1 MLALDRGTRRE
12 GLKRDAGQ
20 PRWMAVKILKNSK
33 MESTFEYLAHS
44 KVVSGTNSYVFVVF
58 NFFTKV
64 DFLVVIGSNA
74 LSIFED
80 QFTLSHDERSHA
92 DHHELVGRTAHDGSG
107 NGTWWRM
114 SNAPTFDITKKK
126 TLRSLEE
133 FDGQAYF
140 ATDYRVDDEELLSPL
155 RDNSCCSVSFMSASW
170 PENLREEPVLLF
182 VDGHSSRYDLNWPDH
197 RKG

>member
-74 LSIFED
+74 FH
-80 QFTLSHDERSHA
+80 F
-92 DHHELVGRTAHDGSG
+92 
-107 NGTWWRM
+107 
-114 SNAPTFDITKKK
+114 
-126 TLRSLEE
+126 
-133 FDGQAYF
+133 
-140 ATDYRVDDEELLSPL
+140 
-155 RDNSCCSVSFMSASW
+155 
-170 PENLREEPVLLF
+170 
-182 VDGHSSRYDLNWPDH
+182 
-197 RKG
+197 